1 LVYYLVEG
9 VELTPTENGVPQGT
23 NTSTGANPG
32 KLKTHLQTESG
43 IPITDELEVVE
54 LVGLTIDEIKDET
67 ELEFATD
74 EIGVELVDEET
85 RLSD

>member
-1 LVYYLVEG
+1 LETLAEDEVS
-9 VELTPTENGVPQGT
+9 T
-23 NTSTGANPG
+23 NE
-32 KLKTHLQTESG
+32 ES
-43 IPITDELEVVE
+43 EEVVE

-85 RLSD
+85 FGVALKTTLRGLLQGTVKST

>member
-1 LVYYLVEG
+1 LETLAEDEVS
-9 VELTPTENGVPQGT
+9 T
-23 NTSTGANPG
+23 NE
-32 KLKTHLQTESG
+32 ES
-43 IPITDELEVVE
+43 EEVVE